1 MVKQGKQ
8 WETLFWGAP
17 KSLQMVTPAKKLKY
31 LLLGRKTLTNLD
43 SILKSR
49 DITLLTKVYVVKVM
63 VSPVVRYRCESWT
76 IKKAK
81 CRRTDAFE
89 LWCWRRLLRVF
100 WSTRRSNQSILKK
113 ISPENSLEG
122 QMLKLKRQ
130 YFGQLMW
137 RTDCLEAGKDWRQQ
151 EKGMAEDEM
160 AGRELVMDRETWHAA
175 VHGVTKSLTRLS
187 NWSELNWILILQWT
201 VYLKTPPPPEKWQ
214 IKEFG
219 IIQIFLLNM
228 LLCLPSSL

>member
-1 MVKQGKQ
+1 MYG
-8 WETLFWGAP
+8 
-17 KSLQMVTPAKKLKY
+17 
-31 LLLGRKTLTNLD
+31 
-43 SILKSR
+43 
-49 DITLLTKVYVVKVM
+49 
-63 VSPVVRYRCESWT
+63 CESWT

-81 CRRTDAFE
+81 CQRTDAFE

-100 WSTRRSNQSILKK
+100 LTTRRSNQSILKK

-137 RTDCLEAGKDWRQQ
+137 RTDSLEAGKDWRQQ
-151 EKGMAEDEM
+151 EKGMTEDEM
-160 AGRELVMDRETWHAA
+160 AGWHHRLDGHEFEQALG
-175 VHGVTKSLTRLS
+175 VGDGQESLGFCSSWVTKSLTRLS
-187 NWSELNWILILQWT
+187 YWSELNWILILQWT
-201 VYLKTPPPPEKWQ
+201 VYLKTPSPPEKWQ